1 MPLSPFFFLET
12 ENMLETQGLS
22 KSFGKLA
29 ALSDVS
35 FQVEQ
40 GEIFG
45 IAGPN
50 GAGKSTLFNAITGNY
65 APTAGKAT
73 FNGRDITGLSPDK
86 ICHLGIGRTYQIPTT
101 FHSLS
106 VYDNIRI
113 GSTFG
118 GTHTRRVEDILEFL
132 NLTSIADLPA
142 KNLDLYSTKL
152 VMLGGVL
159 ATNCKLLMLDEPM
172 AGFSMP
178 EINRFVDVLRLIN
191 KEWNITIVII
201 EHLLDILINLT
212 GRMLILSNGSLL
224 YMGDSRGVTADQR
237 VVEVYLGSN
246 YKEGDHA

>member
-1 MPLSPFFFLET
+1 
-12 ENMLETQGLS
+12 MLETHGLS

-35 FQVEQ
+35 FRVER

-50 GAGKSTLFNAITGNY
+50 GAGKSTLFNVITGNY
-65 APTAGKAT
+65 APTSGKV
-73 FNGRDITGLSPDK
+73 FFDRRDVTGLSPDK
-86 ICHLGIGRTYQIPTT
+86 ICHLGLGRTYQIPAT
-101 FHSLS
+101 FHSLT
-106 VYDNIRI
+106 VRDNIRV

-118 GTHTRRVEDILEFL
+118 GAHTRKTDEILEFL

-152 VMLGGVL
+152 TMLGGVL

-172 AGFSMP
+172 AGFSAP
-178 EINRFVDVLRLIN
+178 EINKFVDVLRQIN
-191 KEWNITIVII
+191 REWNVTIVII

-212 GRMLILSNGSLL
+212 GRMLILSAGSLL
-224 YMGDSRGVTADQR
+224 YLGDSRGVTSDPR
-237 VVEVYLGSN
+237 VVEVYLGSG

>member
-1 MPLSPFFFLET
+1 
-12 ENMLETQGLS
+12 MLETQGLS
-22 KSFGKLA
+22 KSFGNLA

-35 FQVEQ
+35 FKVEQ

-50 GAGKSTLFNAITGNY
+50 GAGKSTLFNVISGNY
-65 APTAGKAT
+65 APTAGRAT
-73 FNGRDITGLSPDK
+73 FEGHDITGLSPDK

-106 VYDNIRI
+106 VRDNIRI
-113 GSTFG
+113 GATFG
-118 GTHTRRVEDILEFL
+118 GTHTRQVEEILKFL
-132 NLTSIADLPA
+132 NLTAIADLPA

-152 VMLGGVL
+152 TMLGSVL

-178 EINRFVDVLRLIN
+178 EITNFVEVLRSIN
-191 KEWNITIVII
+191 KEWNVTIVII
-201 EHLLDILINLT
+201 EHLLDILISLT
-212 GRMLILSNGSLL
+212 GRMLILSYGSLL
-224 YMGDSRGVTADQR
+224 YLGESDRVTADQR

>member
-1 MPLSPFFFLET
+1 
-12 ENMLETQGLS
+12 MLETHGLS

-35 FQVEQ
+35 FCVER

-50 GAGKSTLFNAITGNY
+50 GAGKSTLFNVITGNY
-65 APTAGKAT
+65 APTSGKVV
-73 FNGRDITGLSPDK
+73 FEGRDITGLSPDT
-86 ICHLGIGRTYQIPTT
+86 ICRLGIGRTYQIPAT

-106 VYDNIRI
+106 VRDNIRV

-118 GTHTRRVEDILEFL
+118 GAHTRKVDEILEFL
-132 NLTSIADLPA
+132 NLTAIAGLPA

-152 VMLGGVL
+152 TMLGGVL

-178 EINRFVDVLRLIN
+178 EINKFVDVLKLVN
-191 KEWNITIVII
+191 QEWKVSIVII

-212 GRMLILSNGSLL
+212 GRMLILSAGKLL
-224 YMGDSRGVTADQR
+224 YLGDSRGVTSDQR
-237 VVEVYLGSN
+237 VVEVYLGSG

>member
-1 MPLSPFFFLET
+1 
-12 ENMLETQGLS
+12 MLESHGLS

-35 FQVEQ
+35 FRVEQ

-50 GAGKSTLFNAITGNY
+50 GAGKSTLFNVITGNY
-65 APTAGKAT
+65 TPTAGKAT
-73 FNGRDITGLSPDK
+73 FQGHDITGLSPDK

-106 VYDNIRI
+106 VRDNIRI

-118 GTHTRRVEDILEFL
+118 GSHTRKVSEILEFL
-132 NLTSIADLPA
+132 NLNPIAELPA
-142 KNLDLYSTKL
+142 SNLDLFSTKL

-159 ATNCKLLMLDEPM
+159 ATNCKLLLLDEPM

-178 EINRFVDVLRLIN
+178 EINKFVDVLRLIN
-191 KEWNITIVII
+191 KEWNVTIVII

-224 YMGDSRGVTADQR
+224 YLGDSRGVTSDQR

>member
-1 MPLSPFFFLET
+1 
-12 ENMLETQGLS
+12 MLETQGLS
-22 KSFGKLA
+22 KSFGKLV

-50 GAGKSTLFNAITGNY
+50 GAGKSTLFNAISGNY
-65 APTAGKAT
+65 APSAGRAI
-73 FNGRDITGLSPDK
+73 FEGRDITGLSPDK

-106 VYDNIRI
+106 VRDNIRI

-118 GTHTRRVEDILEFL
+118 GAHTRQIEEILEFL
-132 NLTSIADLPA
+132 KLTSIADLPA
-142 KNLDLYSTKL
+142 KNLDLFSTKL

-178 EINRFVDVLRLIN
+178 EINKFIDVVRLIN
-191 KEWNITIVII
+191 KEWNTTIVII
-201 EHLLDILINLT
+201 EHLLDTLINLT

-224 YMGDSRGVTADQR
+224 YLGASSGVTADQR